1 MNSEPGESK
10 ADQPKATYTRR
21 LDQIDV
27 DSCRE
32 TLRGGSRS
40 FFAAS
45 FFLPKEFR
53 SAASILYGYCRAAD
67 DIVDDG
73 GGPEALQ
80 ALMTQL
86 DRVYRGQ
93 PEDDPMERAFTWLVH
108 TYDMPRALPEALLE
122 GFIWDTEGRSYDT
135 ISDVRAYG
143 ARVAGT
149 VGAMM
154 TILMGVRDPDTH
166 ARATD
171 LGVAMQLTNIARDVG
186 EDAREGRVYLPTEW
200 LEDAGVK
207 SADLIPNPQ
216 FSPGLGHVVERLLE
230 EAESLYNR
238 AASGIPELPT
248 VCRAGIEAARVL
260 YREIGREVAR
270 NGYDSVSQRAVVS
283 PSRKAAVLASAMIKR
298 KRPADTLDHDALPET
313 SYLVNAVAE
322 AGPGPMPPLRTFGER
337 IAWTI
342 DLFDKLGERDRAQ
355 MAEAGRD

>member
-1 MNSEPGESK
+1 MNLEPGQTPTEQS
-10 ADQPKATYTRR
+10 KATYTRR
-21 LDQIDV
+21 LDQVDV
-27 DSCRE
+27 DNCRDA
-32 TLRGGSRS
+32 LRGGSRS

-53 SAASILYGYCRAAD
+53 NAASILYGYCRAAD
-67 DIVDDG
+67 DIVDNG
-73 GGPEALQ
+73 GGRAALES
-80 ALMTQL
+80 LVTQL

-93 PEDDPMERAFTWLVH
+93 PEDDAMERAFTWLVH

-122 GFIWDTEGRSYDT
+122 GFIWDTEGRSYET

-154 TILMGVRDPDTH
+154 TILMGVRDTDAH

-171 LGVAMQLTNIARDVG
+171 LGVAMQLSNIARDVG
-186 EDAREGRVYLPTEW
+186 EDARNGRIYVPTEW
-200 LEDAGVK
+200 LVDAGVDPD
-207 SADLIPNPQ
+207 ALLAGPQ

-230 EAESLYNR
+230 EAEMLYTR
-238 AASGIPELPT
+238 AAAGIPELPS
-248 VCRAGIEAARVL
+248 VCRPGIEAARVL

-270 NGYDSVSQRAVVS
+270 NGYDSISQRAVVS
-283 PSRKAAVLASAMIKR
+283 PTRKAAVLASAMIKR
-298 KRPADTLDHDALPET
+298 KRPAEALDHDALPET

-322 AGPGPMPPLRTFGER
+322 AGPGPIPTLRTFGER

-342 DLFDKLGERDRAQ
+342 DLFEKLGERDRAQ